1 MSAIRKSLLQLM
13 FSGSYM
19 RRWNDKLRP
28 VELYEIDK
36 QAHKMIVAWMLTLLN
51 SGGYSASDQLKLQQE
66 VIERGLFDYLYRL
79 VTTDIKPPVFY
90 RICEN
95 EKDYKELTEWVLKE
109 LRPVLGA
116 PDEGF
121 WERLSAYHRNRDRT
135 SLPDRILT
143 AAHHYASG
151 WEYNVIKPFNTF
163 DEENQ
168 SIAESFTER
177 LDGLTDLCGV
187 NELIQGH
194 AFFSDSPTA
203 LGRFAKLCG
212 QLRFQIRWADTP
224 RVPETSVLGHMF
236 LVAGYAY
243 FFSLSLG
250 ACPARRI
257 NNFFAGLFH
266 DLPELLTRDIITP
279 VKRSVNQLPSLL
291 RAYEL
296 QELERRV
303 FGPLAAGGH
312 DRLVE
317 RLRYYLG
324 LVGEGVT
331 SEFDETIRD
340 SSGQVRCLGSFDAL
354 HANGNEDGLD
364 PKDGRCSRFAT
375 TLPRSS
381 RRTLPS
387 APGSPPPTC
396 MRPLPGSGAISA
408 IALLARCR
416 SGRSLRILIK
426 KKGEGAG
433 GAF

>member
-203 LGRFAKLCG
+203 LGRFAKLCRPAPFPDPLG
-212 QLRFQIRWADTP
+212 RHAPRARKPPCSGTCSSLRVTRISSASPSEPAP
-224 RVPETSVLGHMF
+224 RAGSTTS
-236 LVAGYAY
+236 
-243 FFSLSLG
+243 SPDCS
-250 ACPARRI
+250 
-257 NNFFAGLFH
+257 
-266 DLPELLTRDIITP
+266 
-279 VKRSVNQLPSLL
+279 
-291 RAYEL
+291 
-296 QELERRV
+296 
-303 FGPLAAGGH
+303 
-312 DRLVE
+312 
-317 RLRYYLG
+317 
-324 LVGEGVT
+324 
-331 SEFDETIRD
+331 TICR
-340 SSGQVRCLGSFDAL
+340 
-354 HANGNEDGLD
+354 N
-364 PKDGRCSRFAT
+364 CSRGT
-375 TLPRSS
+375 SSPRSN
-381 RRTLPS
+381 
-387 APGSPPPTC
+387 AP
-396 MRPLPGSGAISA
+396 
-408 IALLARCR
+408 
-416 SGRSLRILIK
+416 
-426 KKGEGAG
+426 
-433 GAF
+433 

>member
-121 WERLSAYHRNRDRT
+121 WERLSAYHRNRERT

-151 WEYNVIKPFNTF
+151 GEYNVIKPFNTF

-250 ACPARRI
+250 A
-257 NNFFAGLFH
+257 
-266 DLPELLTRDIITP
+266 
-279 VKRSVNQLPSLL
+279 
-291 RAYEL
+291 
-296 QELERRV
+296 
-303 FGPLAAGGH
+303 
-312 DRLVE
+312 
-317 RLRYYLG
+317 
-324 LVGEGVT
+324 
-331 SEFDETIRD
+331 
-340 SSGQVRCLGSFDAL
+340 
-354 HANGNEDGLD
+354 
-364 PKDGRCSRFAT
+364 
-375 TLPRSS
+375 
-381 RRTLPS
+381 
-387 APGSPPPTC
+387 
-396 MRPLPGSGAISA
+396 
-408 IALLARCR
+408 
-416 SGRSLRILIK
+416 
-426 KKGEGAG
+426 
-433 GAF
+433 

>member
-51 SGGYSASDQLKLQQE
+51 SGGYSAPDQRKLQQE

-143 AAHHYASG
+143 AAHLYASG
-151 WEYNVIKPFNTF
+151 WEYNIIKPFNTF

-177 LDGLTDLCGV
+177 LNALTDLCGV

-303 FGPLAAGGH
+303 FGPLSAGGH
-312 DRLVE
+312 DPLAE

-340 SSGQVRCLGSFDAL
+340 SSGQVRRLGSFDAL
-354 HANGNEDGLD
+354 HADGNEDCLD
-364 PKDGRCSRFAT
+364 PKDGALLKVCDNLAAFIEAHTSVRT
-375 TLPRSS
+375 GISS
-381 RRTLPS
+381 PNLHE
-387 APGSPPPTC
+387 
-396 MRPLPGSGAISA
+396 A
-408 IALLARCR
+408 IARIR
-416 SGRSLRILIK
+416 GDFRHRSLGPLSLGTII
-426 KKGEGAG
+426 AD
-433 GAF
+433 FD

>member
-1 MSAIRKSLLQLM
+1 M

-51 SGGYSASDQLKLQQE
+51 SGGYSAPDQRKLQQE

-143 AAHHYASG
+143 AAHLYASG
-151 WEYNVIKPFNTF
+151 WEYNIIKPFNTF

-177 LDGLTDLCGV
+177 LNALTDLCGV

-303 FGPLAAGGH
+303 FGPLSAGGH
-312 DRLVE
+312 DPLAE

-340 SSGQVRCLGSFDAL
+340 SSGQVRRLGSFDAL
-354 HANGNEDGLD
+354 HADGNEDCLD
-364 PKDGRCSRFAT
+364 PKDGALLKVCDNLAAFIEAH
-375 TLPRSS
+375 SS
-381 RRTLPS
+381 VRTGIS
-387 APGSPPPTC
+387 SPN
-396 MRPLPGSGAISA
+396 LHEA
-408 IALLARCR
+408 IARIR
-416 SGRSLRILIK
+416 GDFRHRSLGPLSLGTII
-426 KKGEGAG
+426 AD
-433 GAF
+433 FD

>member
-79 VTTDIKPPVFY
+79 VTTDINPPVFY

-121 WERLSAYHRNRDRT
+121 WERLSAYHRNRERT

-303 FGPLAAGGH
+303 FGPLSAGGH

-324 LVGEGVT
+324 LVGEGVP

-364 PKDGRCSRFAT
+364 PKDG
-375 TLPRSS
+375 TLLKVCDNLAAFIEAHSTVRTGISSPNLHEAIARIRRDYSPRS
-381 RRTLPS
+381 L
-387 APGSPPPTC
+387 G
-396 MRPLPGSGAISA
+396 PLSLGTI
-408 IALLARCR
+408 IAD
-416 SGRSLRILIK
+416 
-426 KKGEGAG
+426 
-433 GAF
+433 FD

>member
-1 MSAIRKSLLQLM
+1 M

-177 LDGLTDLCGV
+177 LDSLTDLCGV

-250 ACPARRI
+250 ACPARRV

-303 FGPLAAGGH
+303 FGPLSAGGH

-354 HANGNEDGLD
+354 HAHGNEDGLD
-364 PKDGRCSRFAT
+364 PKDG
-375 TLPRSS
+375 TLLKVCDNLAAFIEAHSS
-381 RRTLPS
+381 VRTGIS
-387 APGSPPPTC
+387 SPN
-396 MRPLPGSGAISA
+396 LHEA
-408 IALLARCR
+408 IARIR
-416 SGRSLRILIK
+416 GDFRHRSLGPLSLGTII
-426 KKGEGAG
+426 AD
-433 GAF
+433 FD

>member
-1 MSAIRKSLLQLM
+1 M
-13 FSGSYM
+13 
-19 RRWNDKLRP
+19 
-28 VELYEIDK
+28 
-36 QAHKMIVAWMLTLLN
+36 
-51 SGGYSASDQLKLQQE
+51 QQE

-143 AAHHYASG
+143 AAHLYASG
-151 WEYNVIKPFNTF
+151 WEYNIIKPFNTF

-177 LDGLTDLCGV
+177 LNGLTDLCGV

-303 FGPLAAGGH
+303 FGPLSAGGH
-312 DRLVE
+312 DPLAE

-340 SSGQVRCLGSFDAL
+340 SSGQVRRLGSFDAL
-354 HANGNEDGLD
+354 HADGNEDGLD
-364 PKDGRCSRFAT
+364 PKDGALLKVCDNLAAFIEAHTSVRT
-375 TLPRSS
+375 GISS
-381 RRTLPS
+381 PNLHE
-387 APGSPPPTC
+387 
-396 MRPLPGSGAISA
+396 A
-408 IALLARCR
+408 IARIR
-416 SGRSLRILIK
+416 GDFRHRSLGPLSLGTII
-426 KKGEGAG
+426 AD
-433 GAF
+433 FD

>member
-250 ACPARRI
+250 ACPARRV
-257 NNFFAGLFH
+257 NNFFTGLFH

-303 FGPLAAGGH
+303 FGPLSAGGH

-354 HANGNEDGLD
+354 HANGNEYGLD
-364 PKDGRCSRFAT
+364 PKDG
-375 TLPRSS
+375 TLLKVCDNLAAFIEAHSS
-381 RRTLPS
+381 VRTGIS
-387 APGSPPPTC
+387 SPN
-396 MRPLPGSGAISA
+396 LHEA
-408 IALLARCR
+408 IARIR
-416 SGRSLRILIK
+416 GDFRHRSLGPLSLGTII
-426 KKGEGAG
+426 AD
-433 GAF
+433 FD

>member
-51 SGGYSASDQLKLQQE
+51 SGGYSASDQRKLQQE

-79 VTTDIKPPVFY
+79 VTTNIKPPVFY

-143 AAHHYASG
+143 AAHLYASG
-151 WEYNVIKPFNTF
+151 WEYNIIKPFNTF

-177 LDGLTDLCGV
+177 LNALTDLCGV

-236 LVAGYAY
+236 LVAGYAD

-303 FGPLAAGGH
+303 FGPLSAGGH
-312 DRLVE
+312 DPLAE

-340 SSGQVRCLGSFDAL
+340 SSGQVRRLGSFDAL
-354 HANGNEDGLD
+354 HADGNEDCLD
-364 PKDGRCSRFAT
+364 PKDGALLKVCDNLAAFIEAH
-375 TLPRSS
+375 SS
-381 RRTLPS
+381 VRTGIS
-387 APGSPPPTC
+387 SPN
-396 MRPLPGSGAISA
+396 LHEA
-408 IALLARCR
+408 IARIR
-416 SGRSLRILIK
+416 GDFRHRSLGPLSLGTII
-426 KKGEGAG
+426 AD
-433 GAF
+433 FD

>member
-1 MSAIRKSLLQLM
+1 
-13 FSGSYM
+13 
-19 RRWNDKLRP
+19 
-28 VELYEIDK
+28 
-36 QAHKMIVAWMLTLLN
+36 
-51 SGGYSASDQLKLQQE
+51 
-66 VIERGLFDYLYRL
+66 
-79 VTTDIKPPVFY
+79 
-90 RICEN
+90 
-95 EKDYKELTEWVLKE
+95 
-109 LRPVLGA
+109 
-116 PDEGF
+116 
-121 WERLSAYHRNRDRT
+121 
-135 SLPDRILT
+135 
-143 AAHHYASG
+143 
-151 WEYNVIKPFNTF
+151 
-163 DEENQ
+163 
-168 SIAESFTER
+168 
-177 LDGLTDLCGV
+177 
-187 NELIQGH
+187 
-194 AFFSDSPTA
+194 
-203 LGRFAKLCG
+203 
-212 QLRFQIRWADTP
+212 
-224 RVPETSVLGHMF
+224 MF

-250 ACPARRI
+250 ACPARRV

-303 FGPLAAGGH
+303 FGPLSAGGH

-354 HANGNEDGLD
+354 HANGNEDGTRSQGWDAAQGL
-364 PKDGRCSRFAT
+364 AT

-408 IALLARCR
+408 IAPLARCR

-426 KKGEGAG
+426 KKERGREGLSEEPHERDKRT
-433 GAF
+433 FPTLCKDFH

>member
-354 HANGNEDGLD
+354 HANGNEDGPD
-364 PKDGRCSRFAT
+364 PKDG
-375 TLPRSS
+375 TLLKVCDNLAAFIEAHSS
-381 RRTLPS
+381 VRTGIS
-387 APGSPPPTC
+387 SPN
-396 MRPLPGSGAISA
+396 LHEA
-408 IALLARCR
+408 IARIR
-416 SGRSLRILIK
+416 GDFRHRSLGPLSLGTII
-426 KKGEGAG
+426 AD
-433 GAF
+433 FD

>member
-135 SLPDRILT
+135 SLPDRILA

-250 ACPARRI
+250 ACPARRV

-303 FGPLAAGGH
+303 FGPLSAGGH

-354 HANGNEDGLD
+354 HAHGNEDGLD
-364 PKDGRCSRFAT
+364 PKDG
-375 TLPRSS
+375 TLLKVCDNLAAFIEAHSS
-381 RRTLPS
+381 VRTGIS
-387 APGSPPPTC
+387 SPN
-396 MRPLPGSGAISA
+396 LHEA
-408 IALLARCR
+408 IARIR
-416 SGRSLRILIK
+416 GDFRHRSLGPLSLGTII
-426 KKGEGAG
+426 AD
-433 GAF
+433 FD

>member
-51 SGGYSASDQLKLQQE
+51 SGGYSASDQRKLQQE

-79 VTTDIKPPVFY
+79 VTTNIKPPVFY

-143 AAHHYASG
+143 AAHLYASG
-151 WEYNVIKPFNTF
+151 WEYNIIKPFNTF

-177 LDGLTDLCGV
+177 LNALTDLCGV

-303 FGPLAAGGH
+303 FGPLSAGGH
-312 DRLVE
+312 DPLAE

-340 SSGQVRCLGSFDAL
+340 SSGQVRRLGSFDAL
-354 HANGNEDGLD
+354 HADGNEDCLD
-364 PKDGRCSRFAT
+364 PKDGALLKVCDNLAAFIEAH
-375 TLPRSS
+375 SS
-381 RRTLPS
+381 VRTGIS
-387 APGSPPPTC
+387 SPN
-396 MRPLPGSGAISA
+396 LHEA
-408 IALLARCR
+408 IARIR
-416 SGRSLRILIK
+416 GDFRHRSLGPLSLGTII
-426 KKGEGAG
+426 AD
-433 GAF
+433 FD

>member
-51 SGGYSASDQLKLQQE
+51 SGGYSAPDQRKLQQE

-143 AAHHYASG
+143 AAHLYASG
-151 WEYNVIKPFNTF
+151 WEYNIIKPFNTF

-177 LDGLTDLCGV
+177 LNALTDLCGV

-296 QELERRV
+296 QELERSV
-303 FGPLAAGGH
+303 FGPLSAGGH
-312 DRLVE
+312 DPLAE

-340 SSGQVRCLGSFDAL
+340 SSGQVRRLGSFDAL
-354 HANGNEDGLD
+354 HADGNEDCLD
-364 PKDGRCSRFAT
+364 PKDGALLKVCDNLAAFIEAH
-375 TLPRSS
+375 SS
-381 RRTLPS
+381 VRTGIS
-387 APGSPPPTC
+387 SPN
-396 MRPLPGSGAISA
+396 LHEA
-408 IALLARCR
+408 IARIR
-416 SGRSLRILIK
+416 GDFRHRSLGPLSLGTII
-426 KKGEGAG
+426 AD
-433 GAF
+433 FD

>member
-51 SGGYSASDQLKLQQE
+51 SGSYSAPDQRKLQQE

-143 AAHHYASG
+143 AAHLYASG
-151 WEYNVIKPFNTF
+151 WEYNIIKPFNTF

-177 LDGLTDLCGV
+177 LNALTDLCGV

-303 FGPLAAGGH
+303 FGPLSAGGH
-312 DRLVE
+312 DPLAE

-340 SSGQVRCLGSFDAL
+340 SSGQVRRLGSFDAL
-354 HANGNEDGLD
+354 HADGNEDCLD
-364 PKDGRCSRFAT
+364 PKDGALLKVCDNLAAFIEAH
-375 TLPRSS
+375 SS
-381 RRTLPS
+381 VRTGIS
-387 APGSPPPTC
+387 SPN
-396 MRPLPGSGAISA
+396 LHEA
-408 IALLARCR
+408 IARIR
-416 SGRSLRILIK
+416 GDFRHRSLGPLSLGTII
-426 KKGEGAG
+426 AD
-433 GAF
+433 FD

>member
-51 SGGYSASDQLKLQQE
+51 SGGYSAPDQRKLQQE

-143 AAHHYASG
+143 AAHLYASG
-151 WEYNVIKPFNTF
+151 WEYNIIKPFNTF

-168 SIAESFTER
+168 SIAKSFTER
-177 LDGLTDLCGV
+177 LNALTDLCGV

-203 LGRFAKLCG
+203 LGRLAKLCG

-303 FGPLAAGGH
+303 FGPLSAGGH
-312 DRLVE
+312 DPLAE

-340 SSGQVRCLGSFDAL
+340 SSGQVRRLGSFDAL
-354 HANGNEDGLD
+354 HADGNEDCLD
-364 PKDGRCSRFAT
+364 PKDGALLKVCDNLAAFIEAH
-375 TLPRSS
+375 SS
-381 RRTLPS
+381 VRTGIS
-387 APGSPPPTC
+387 SPN
-396 MRPLPGSGAISA
+396 LHEA
-408 IALLARCR
+408 IARIR
-416 SGRSLRILIK
+416 GDFRHRSLGPLSLGTII
-426 KKGEGAG
+426 AD
-433 GAF
+433 FD

>member
-51 SGGYSASDQLKLQQE
+51 SGGYSAPDQRKLQQE

-143 AAHHYASG
+143 AAHLYASG
-151 WEYNVIKPFNTF
+151 WEYNIIKPFNTF

-168 SIAESFTER
+168 SIAKSFTER
-177 LDGLTDLCGV
+177 LNALTDLCGV

-203 LGRFAKLCG
+203 LGRLAKLCG

-303 FGPLAAGGH
+303 FGPLSAGGH
-312 DRLVE
+312 DPLAE

-340 SSGQVRCLGSFDAL
+340 SSGQVRRLGSFDAL
-354 HANGNEDGLD
+354 HADGNEDCLD
-364 PKDGRCSRFAT
+364 PKDGALLKVCDNLAAFIEAH
-375 TLPRSS
+375 SS
-381 RRTLPS
+381 VRTGIS
-387 APGSPPPTC
+387 SPN
-396 MRPLPGSGAISA
+396 LHEA
-408 IALLARCR
+408 IARIRGDFRHR
-416 SGRSLRILIK
+416 SRGPLSLGTII
-426 KKGEGAG
+426 AD
-433 GAF
+433 FD